1 MTAMDGQMKIAVVPV
16 TVPVANR
23 YIVSLHRHHAP
34 LPGGF
39 AWFCIAAVAAGYCR
53 GVAICGRPTNRNN
66 DNGQTVELLRLASD
80 GTPNVASALL
90 GACARTAKAM
100 GAARIITY
108 TLEPESGSSL
118 RGAGWARE
126 ADGIRTFWQTGHT
139 RSRAVQRE
147 HMQVCKVRWALNFRE
162 PIAFEH
168 TAPEEP
174 DGREGGPDARK
185 LIQSDLFDTPESA

>member
-1 MTAMDGQMKIAVVPV
+1 MTAQDGQMKITIVPV

-39 AWFCIAAVAAGYCR
+39 AWYCIAAVAGGYAR

-66 DNGQTVELLRLASD
+66 AGAGQTIELLRLACDS
-80 GTPNVASALL
+80 TPNVASALL
-90 GACARTAKAM
+90 GASARIAKAM

-118 RGAGWARE
+118 RGAGWVRE

-147 HMQVCKVRWALNFRE
+147 HMDVCKVRWALNFRD
-162 PIAFEH
+162 PIEFEH
-168 TAPEEP
+168 TAPDQP
-174 DGREGGPDARK
+174 KPASGSQDSQG
-185 LIQSDLFDTPESA
+185 DLFGLEAS

>member
-1 MTAMDGQMKIAVVPV
+1 MTARDGQLKITVVPV

-39 AWFCIAAVAAGYCR
+39 AWFCIAAVAGGYCR
-53 GVAICGRPTNRNN
+53 GVAICGRPANRNN
-66 DNGQTVELLRLASD
+66 DNGQTIEVLRLACD

-90 GACARTAKAM
+90 GACVRAAKAM

-108 TLEPESGSSL
+108 TLEHESGSSL
-118 RGAGWARE
+118 RGAGWVRE
-126 ADGIRTFWQTGHT
+126 ADGIRTFWHTGHT
-139 RSRAVQRE
+139 RARAIERD

-162 PIAFEH
+162 PVEFEH
-168 TAPEEP
+168 TAPGEP
-174 DGREGGPDARK
+174 DERAAGSDARK
-185 LIQSDLFDTPESA
+185 LGQGDLFDEAS